1 MHVLTEKD
9 VRASFVNASLRE
21 RNAIPLPDRFPDVG
35 WGAIDFLGWRDPKLP
50 LMGYIIVPV
59 DEKPVGIL
67 LRETESRTRAR
78 PQCSWCADVTLPN
91 DVAFFIAKRA
101 GASGRNGNT
110 IGTLACARFECNGNV
125 RKPPLV
131 AYLGF
136 DVEAAR
142 QRRIEALRTSVT
154 GFARDVRDGA

>member
-1 MHVLTEKD
+1 MHALTEKD

-67 LRETESRTRAR
+67 LVIE
-78 PQCSWCADVTLPN
+78 L
-91 DVAFFIAKRA
+91 
-101 GASGRNGNT
+101 GRG
-110 IGTLACARFECNGNV
+110 GCGH
-125 RKPPLV
+125 
-131 AYLGF
+131 
-136 DVEAAR
+136 
-142 QRRIEALRTSVT
+142 ALNP
-154 GFARDVRDGA
+154 